1 MKTSE
6 EIAFLS
12 RLYQDAPIGLCLL
25 DRELRFLQINKW
37 LANLNGL
44 PVNAHLGER
53 IADIL
58 PDVARGIEKQ
68 LRAVIETG
76 KPVIKGSV
84 EAETAADPGEKRSYE
99 HSYSAFRSND
109 DTIVGVSCVVED
121 ITARKREAS
130 SRRRA
135 EESLKQANE
144 LLEQRVAERTAD
156 ITLANQALRDSETR
170 VRVILD
176 NALDAVIRIDCEGR
190 IISWNPQAEKLSGW
204 SQSEAVGRSLAETII
219 PSRHQESHRKGLER
233 FMATGEGWA
242 ILNRRVET
250 EAKHR
255 DGHEFPIELTVTPI
269 STNDQVVFNA
279 FVRDISDRRRSQK
292 ALHDLSGRLI
302 EAQENERRRI
312 AYELH
317 DDLNQR
323 LALLAIELDQIALKP
338 PKSARKLREKING
351 LSQNTRELSATVHQ
365 LSYELHPAKL
375 EHLGLVDTV
384 QSLCDEVSG
393 QDGIKI
399 KFSHEGIP
407 KSLPREIALC
417 LYRITQEAIQNMV
430 RHSGAET
437 GRVSLTGQEMTINL
451 DLSDA
456 GRGFDVD
463 KVKTKGGLGVV
474 GMEERVRHVGGTLS
488 IESHVSSGTRLKVRV
503 PLENASWSG

>member
-130 SRRRA
+130 SRRWA

-170 VRVILD
+170 IRVILD

-233 FMATGEGWA
+233 FMATGEGP
-242 ILNRRVET
+242 ILNRRIET

-292 ALHDLSGRLI
+292 ALHDLSGRLLG
-302 EAQENERRRI
+302 AQEDERRRI
-312 AYELH
+312 ARELH
-317 DDLNQR
+317 DDVSQK
-323 LALLAIELDQIALKP
+323 LALLSVDLDLLGSSPPAGANEIRERAAELADRVKD
-338 PKSARKLREKING
+338 
-351 LSQNTRELSATVHQ
+351 LSSDVHGI
-365 LSYELHPAKL
+365 SYRLHPAKL
-375 EHLGLVDTV
+375 EQLGLAIAVA
-384 QSLCDEVSG
+384 SLCDELAMKHAI
-393 QDGIKI
+393 QI
-399 KFSHEGIP
+399 KFDHHGIP
-407 KSLPREIALC
+407 RHVSDEIALC
-417 LYRITQEAIQNMV
+417 LYRIVQEGLQNVVKHSRAPKV
-430 RHSGAET
+430 RVELLAGADEIYLRIEDSG
-437 GRVSLTGQEMTINL
+437 V
-451 DLSDA
+451 
-456 GRGFDVD
+456 GFD
-463 KVKTKGGLGVV
+463 TRSFQARGGIGLV
-474 GMEERVRHVGGTLS
+474 GMQERLRPVGGTIS
-488 IESHVSSGTRLKVRV
+488 IDSKPSRGTRIEVRV
-503 PLENASWSG
+503 PASAEEAV